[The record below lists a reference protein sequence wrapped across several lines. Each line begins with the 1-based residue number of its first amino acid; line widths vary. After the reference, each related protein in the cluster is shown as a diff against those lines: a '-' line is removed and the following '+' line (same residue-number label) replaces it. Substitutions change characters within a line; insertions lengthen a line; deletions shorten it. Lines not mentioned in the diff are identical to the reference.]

1 MRIIDAHVHTLATY
15 KPMAPFEDTG
25 RVDRLLHLM
34 DDSGVEMAV
43 MLPVVADFSPTNNE
57 ACARWAAEHPDR
69 LVTMTNVALHE
80 PDAAAQILQARE
92 KYGAVAISYY
102 PNSADLNWML
112 EPDNEPIWEA
122 FTTSGQV
129 ANLHITPPNYA
140 VLLEL
145 ARRHS
150 HVPFLCN
157 HLALPLQHFEPDDPT
172 YGGLFEGRDLP
183 NLFVKASAFYA
194 AATTSWDFRCPRG
207 LGFFSALLKGLG
219 PERILWGTD
228 WPPTSNHLTY
238 RQALELVRTFATD
251 LDDDGRELVLGENAA
266 NLFGI

>member
-34 DDSGVEMAV
+34 DDSGVEKAV

-57 ACARWAAEHPDR
+57 DCARWAAEHPDR
-69 LVTMTNVALHE
+69 LATMTNVALHE
-80 PDAAAQILQARE
+80 ADAAAQILQARE

-112 EPDNEPIWEA
+112 ESPCEPVWTA
-122 FTTSGQV
+122 FATSNLV

-140 VLLEL
+140 VLLKL
-145 ARRHS
+145 VRRYS
-150 HVPFLCN
+150 QINFLCN
-157 HLALPLQHFEPDDPT
+157 HLALPLQHFEPDDST
-172 YGGLFEGRDLP
+172 YGGLAAGRDLP
-183 NLFVKASAFYA
+183 NLFIKASAFYA
-194 AATTSWDFRCPRG
+194 AAATPWDFRCPRA
-207 LGFFSALLKGLG
+207 LGFFSNLLEWLG
-219 PERILWGTD
+219 PDRLLWGTD

-238 RQALELVRTFATD
+238 RQALELVRTFAEP
-251 LDDDGRELVLGENAA
+251 LDDESLSLILGENAA
-266 NLFGI
+266 SLFGI